1 MASGLILS
9 IALLTLAIVLSPPGL
24 QALGNFLVIRDPLI
38 PVDAVIA
45 VSGDGAERTFTASA
59 LLQQGYAHWLILSGS
74 RGGAARGGATA
85 AMLRMALGAGIPRDQ
100 ILVDDQASSTYDNAR
115 NSAQLMRVHGLR
127 RAILVTSPYHTRR
140 AAWIF
145 RPEFSRQGL
154 KVRVYAAEESFFEV
168 RQWWMRDQ
176 DRGLVVREYEKML
189 AFLLGIPVS
198 KE

>member
-1 MASGLILS
+1 MVSGLILC
-9 IALLTLAIVLSPPGL
+9 IAILTLAIVLSPPGL
-24 QALGNFLVIRDPLI
+24 QALGNFLVIRDPLV

-45 VSGDGAERTFTASA
+45 VSGDGAERTLTASA

-74 RGGAARGGATA
+74 RRGAARGGATA
-85 AMLRMALGAGIPRDQ
+85 AMLRMALRAGIPRDQ
-100 ILVDDQASSTYDNAR
+100 ILVDEQSLSTFDNAR
-115 NSAQLMRVHGLR
+115 HSAELMRGHGLR

-145 RPEFSRQGL
+145 RTEFSRHRLQ
-154 KVRVYAAEESFFEV
+154 VRVYAAEESFFEV
-168 RQWWMRDQ
+168 RQWWMQERE
-176 DRGLVVREYEKML
+176 RGLVVREYGKLL